1 MSGIEGGRDARGR
14 VRVPSGGRA
23 RQEGSMVRLN
33 RIYTRTGDDG
43 STGLGDG
50 SRLPKHHLRIAA
62 YGTVDETS
70 SVIGLCLANGAPD
83 ELAGLLR
90 RVQND
95 LFDVGADL
103 CVPGAGGDRL
113 RIDATYTRRIE
124 EWIDRW
130 NEGLEPL
137 SSFVLPGGAP
147 GAAWLHLARTV
158 CRRAE
163 RLVSEL
169 SARADEAGRVNPE
182 VLRYLNRLSDLL
194 FVLARVAN
202 EGGRADVLWKPGG
215 EPA

>member
-1 MSGIEGGRDARGR
+1 
-14 VRVPSGGRA
+14 
-23 RQEGSMVRLN
+23 MVHLS

-50 SRLPKHHLRIAA
+50 SRRKKHDLRIEA

-70 SVIGLCLANGAPD
+70 SCLGVALTQGLPEGLAD
-83 ELAGLLR
+83 LVRTL
-90 RVQND
+90 QND

-103 CVPGAGGDRL
+103 CVPGEAGERL
-113 RIDATYTRRIE
+113 RIQPTYTERLERA
-124 EWIDRW
+124 IDTH
-130 NEGLEPL
+130 NAGLEPL
-137 SSFVLPGGAP
+137 NSFILPGGKP

-163 RLVSEL
+163 RLVSHLMEV
-169 SARADEAGRVNPE
+169 DGEAVNPE

-202 EGGRADVLWKPGG
+202 SGIDVLWKPGG
-215 EPA
+215 GNA